1 MGHKSH
7 KNKRREAI
15 PQGSPMTEE
24 QLREKLARLQ
34 AASLMED
41 KPNWE
46 IVVITRAIA
55 KTKRKLG
62 MK

>member
-1 MGHKSH
+1 
-7 KNKRREAI
+7 
-15 PQGSPMTEE
+15 MTEE